1 MLSFLFRKCL
11 GESTGS
17 NNKCM
22 FNFIR
27 NAKLFNKVIAIL
39 CSRKQCLRVPVAPR
53 AYEHL
58 VLSATTPVW
67 IDIFFQICDLQI
79 FSPIVLFFFFFNSQQ
94 CLLCYRHD
102 FDEASWSFFSFMDHT
117 FLPVS
122 SSILKIFISCCASDK
137 WIICSL
143 CWSNSIVCSSLTV
156 THKCL
161 FLPVIFFL
169 NCELTVSS
177 WSLKLVIFWGY
188 KSDFFSEI
196 IWLSRSTPISK

>member
-79 FSPIVLFFFFFNSQQ
+79 FSPIVLFFFFLILNSVF
-94 CLLCYRHD
+94 CAIDMILMKPVDHFFLL
-102 FDEASWSFFSFMDHT
+102 
-117 FLPVS
+117 
-122 SSILKIFISCCASDK
+122 
-137 WIICSL
+137 WIILFS
-143 CWSNSIVCSSLTV
+143 
-156 THKCL
+156 L
-161 FLPVIFFL
+161 FLQA
-169 NCELTVSS
+169 
-177 WSLKLVIFWGY
+177 Y
-188 KSDFFSEI
+188 
-196 IWLSRSTPISK
+196 

>member
-1 MLSFLFRKCL
+1 MFESSSGSTCLWAFGIVCHHPCLDRHLLSNMWL
-11 GESTGS
+11 T
-17 NNKCM
+17 N
-22 FNFIR
+22 
-27 NAKLFNKVIAIL
+27 
-39 CSRKQCLRVPVAPR
+39 
-53 AYEHL
+53 
-58 VLSATTPVW
+58 
-67 IDIFFQICDLQI
+67 I
-79 FSPIVLFFFFFNSQQ
+79 FSYSSFFFFNSQQ

-161 FLPVIFFL
+161 FLPVIFFF

-196 IWLSRSTPISK
+196 IWLSRSTPISNILP